1 MVVWCLWPSG
11 LSTRLWF
18 LFTAVRSRSNTLNF
32 KLNSMKKILFILI
45 SSILMISCTTANSVG
60 IKPKWYQ
67 NNSRIEVVNETTV
80 IFKNVDKIEIK
91 SSTNSLITYVYD
103 LNHSEL
109 KKVARGSFNVKLSNG
124 NYLVQS
130 NKPITKTVYE
140 VIIE

>member
-1 MVVWCLWPSG
+1 
-11 LSTRLWF
+11 
-18 LFTAVRSRSNTLNF
+18 
-32 KLNSMKKILFILI
+32 MKKILFILI
-45 SSILMISCTTANSVG
+45 SSILMISCTTTNSVG

-67 NNSRIEVVNETTV
+67 NDSRIEVVNETTV

-91 SSTNSLITYVYD
+91 SNTNSLITYVYD
-103 LNHSEL
+103 LNHSKL
-109 KKVARGSFNVKLSNG
+109 MKVARGSFNVELSNG